1 MEKMMK
7 NQLGDLMQ
15 QAQKM
20 QEKMQEAQQKLAELE
35 VTGES
40 GAGLVKIVMTGK
52 YEARKL
58 SIDPSLIADND
69 QEMLEDL
76 IVSAVN
82 DAVRKI
88 ESENNDNMAGMTAG
102 ITLPPGF
109 KLPF

>member
-1 MEKMMK
+1 
-7 NQLGDLMQ
+7 
-15 QAQKM
+15 M

-40 GAGLVKIVMTGK
+40 GAGLVKIVLTGK
-52 YEARKL
+52 HEARSL

-76 IVSAVN
+76 IVSAIN
-82 DAVRKI
+82 DAVRKV
-88 ESENNDNMAGMTAG
+88 ESESKDSMTNMTAG
-102 ITLPPGF
+102 IPLPPGF

>member
-1 MEKMMK
+1 MK

-20 QEKMQEAQQKLAELE
+20 QEKMQEAQSKLAELE

-40 GAGLVKIVMTGK
+40 GAGLVKIVLTGK
-52 YEARKL
+52 HEARRL

-76 IVSAVN
+76 IVSAIN
-82 DAVRKI
+82 DAVRKVET
-88 ESENNDNMAGMTAG
+88 ESKESMANMTAG
-102 ITLPPGF
+102 IPLPPGF

>member
-1 MEKMMK
+1 MK

-20 QEKMQEAQQKLAELE
+20 QAKMQEAQEKLAEME

-52 YEARKL
+52 HEARKL
-58 SIDPSLIADND
+58 SIDPSLLADDD

-76 IVSAVN
+76 IVSAIN
-82 DAVRKI
+82 DAVKKVEA
-88 ESENNDNMAGMTAG
+88 ESKDSMAGMTAG
-102 ITLPPGF
+102 IPLPPGF

>member
-1 MEKMMK
+1 MK

-20 QEKMQEAQQKLAELE
+20 QEKMQEAQSKLAELE

-40 GAGLVKIVMTGK
+40 GAGLVKIVLTGK
-52 YEARKL
+52 HEARRL

-76 IVSAVN
+76 IVSAIN
-82 DAVRKI
+82 DAVRKVET
-88 ESENNDNMAGMTAG
+88 ESKDSMANMTAG
-102 ITLPPGF
+102 IPLPPGF

>member
-1 MEKMMK
+1 MK

-52 YEARKL
+52 HEARRL
-58 SIDPSLIADND
+58 SIDPSLMADND

-76 IVSAVN
+76 IVSAIN
-82 DAVRKI
+82 DAVRKV
-88 ESENNDNMAGMTAG
+88 ETQSKDSMANMTAG
-102 ITLPPGF
+102 IPLPPGF

>member
-1 MEKMMK
+1 MK

-40 GAGLVKIVMTGK
+40 GGGLVKLVMTGK
-52 YEARKL
+52 HEAR
-58 SIDPSLIADND
+58 SINVDASLYAEND

-76 IVSAVN
+76 IVAAIN
-82 DAVRKI
+82 DAVRKV
-88 ESENNDNMAGMTAG
+88 EAQSKDNMAGVTAG
-102 ITLPPGF
+102 IPLPPGF

>member
-1 MEKMMK
+1 MK

-20 QEKMQEAQQKLAELE
+20 QEKMQEAQSKLAELE

-40 GAGLVKIVMTGK
+40 GAGLVKVVLTGK
-52 YEARKL
+52 HEARRL

-76 IVSAVN
+76 IVSAIN
-82 DAVRKI
+82 DAVRKVET
-88 ESENNDNMAGMTAG
+88 ESKDSMANMTAG
-102 ITLPPGF
+102 IPLPPGF

>member
-1 MEKMMK
+1 MK

-20 QEKMQEAQQKLAELE
+20 QEKKQEAQQKLAELE

-40 GAGLVKIVMTGK
+40 GAGLVKVVLTGK
-52 YEARKL
+52 HEAKRL
-58 SIDPSLIADND
+58 SIDPSLMADND

-76 IVSAVN
+76 IVSAIN

-88 ESENNDNMAGMTAG
+88 ENENKESMSGMTAG
-102 ITLPPGF
+102 MSLPPGF

>member
-1 MEKMMK
+1 MK

-40 GAGLVKIVMTGK
+40 GAGLVKIVLTGK
-52 YEARKL
+52 HEARSL

-76 IVSAVN
+76 IVSAIN
-82 DAVRKI
+82 DAVRKV
-88 ESENNDNMAGMTAG
+88 ESESKDSMTNMTAG
-102 ITLPPGF
+102 IPLPPGF

>member
-1 MEKMMK
+1 MK

-40 GAGLVKIVMTGK
+40 GAGLVKIVLTGK
-52 YEARKL
+52 HEARSL

-76 IVSAVN
+76 IVSAIN
-82 DAVRKI
+82 DAVRKV
-88 ESENNDNMAGMTAG
+88 ESESKDSMANMTAG
-102 ITLPPGF
+102 IPLPPGF